1 MVRLWVGGED
11 YGTMSEKAA
20 NLYKIEHARMGETET
35 IRIETVS
42 DDAPKFLP
50 VEDGTGTP

>member
-35 IRIETVS
+35 IRTETVP